1 MFFGAAHFDT
11 KKTAA
16 KSSKWTMFSNII
28 PVGLTDVVW
37 WKPTSTCGVFSW
49 ASDEIAKTQGRF
61 EFGGRVRWK
70 LSERPG
76 PWNFLE
82 KRIKDPVVWR
92 FRTPSRDDSQQ
103 SAGSP
108 IFTVHLGMPGEARSY
123 SWQVQHLVL
132 VLMDLAQFTPMKCV
146 AKNGGNARSRAKEF
160 RLGEAFFWLEK

>member
-1 MFFGAAHFDT
+1 
-11 KKTAA
+11 
-16 KSSKWTMFSNII
+16 MFSNII

-82 KRIKDPVVWR
+82 KRIKDPVVFEDFGHPHETILSSQLAALFSRSIWGCQGKQEATADRCNTWCWFSWTWPNLPPWNVWR
-92 FRTPSRDDSQQ
+92 KMGETPEVVPKNSDWAKHFSGLKNKMMADWQTPNEFASR
-103 SAGSP
+103 
-108 IFTVHLGMPGEARSY
+108 
-123 SWQVQHLVL
+123 
-132 VLMDLAQFTPMKCV
+132 
-146 AKNGGNARSRAKEF
+146 
-160 RLGEAFFWLEK
+160 